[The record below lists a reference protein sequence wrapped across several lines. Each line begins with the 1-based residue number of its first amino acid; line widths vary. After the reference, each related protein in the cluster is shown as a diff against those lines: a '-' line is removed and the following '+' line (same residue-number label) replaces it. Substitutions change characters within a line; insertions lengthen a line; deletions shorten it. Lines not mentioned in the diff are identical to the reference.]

1 MMNLVEPMDVRLIG
15 LEKEVH
21 DVKCYKTMAKY
32 DLLLILY
39 GKKILK

>member
-1 MMNLVEPMDVRLIG
+1 MTMKVKDL
-15 LEKEVH
+15 H

-39 GKKILK
+39 EMKSLN